1 MNDLRIAIVDDNKEM
16 VDLLSSITDAEL
28 DIEVVGKAYNG
39 NDAITMIRDKMPEIV
54 LLDLILPGC
63 DGFAVM
69 NNILNDESLGNYP
82 SFIVISAAVD
92 ERIIHETFKLGAV
105 YYFIK
110 PFDNSSLINR
120 IKTIASGVQ
129 EEYSSC
135 PSEIIIPKRYVND
148 DIIEDDTTRMLHEL
162 GVPAHIKGYNYLRE
176 CIIMAYKEPDVL
188 NCITK
193 VLYPTIAKQH
203 DSTPSRVEREIR
215 HAIEVAWSR
224 GDIQTLTY
232 YFGSTVD
239 KFKGKPTNS
248 EFIALLADRLRLE
261 YRNF

>member
-1 MNDLRIAIVDDNKEM
+1 MNNLRIAIVDDNKEM
-16 VDLLSSITDAEL
+16 VELLSSITDAEL
-28 DIEVVGKAYNG
+28 DIEVVGTAYNG
-39 NDAITMIRDKMPEIV
+39 NDGITMIREKKPDIV
-54 LLDLILPGC
+54 LLDLVLPGC

-69 NNILNDESLGNYP
+69 NNILNDESLGTYP

-162 GVPAHIKGYNYLRE
+162 GVPAHIKGY
-176 CIIMAYKEPDVL
+176 M
-188 NCITK
+188 
-193 VLYPTIAKQH
+193 
-203 DSTPSRVEREIR
+203 
-215 HAIEVAWSR
+215 
-224 GDIQTLTY
+224 Y
-232 YFGSTVD
+232 YDG
-239 KFKGKPTNS
+239 
-248 EFIALLADRLRLE
+248 I
-261 YRNF
+261 

>member
-16 VDLLSSITDAEL
+16 VELLSSITDEEL

-129 EEYSSC
+129 EEYSTC

-203 DSTPSRVEREIR
+203 DSTPSRVERAIR

>member
-16 VDLLSSITDAEL
+16 VDLLSSITDEEL

-39 NDAITMIRDKMPEIV
+39 NDAITMIREKMPEIV

-203 DSTPSRVEREIR
+203 DSTPSRVERAIR
-215 HAIEVAWSR
+215 HAI
-224 GDIQTLTY
+224 
-232 YFGSTVD
+232 
-239 KFKGKPTNS
+239 
-248 EFIALLADRLRLE
+248 
-261 YRNF
+261 